1 MHFKKVFCNFEIIVK
16 IFFARNYMQEGLGQY
31 LRKLR
36 KEKHYT
42 LTQMGAKL
50 GVDSG
55 ALSKIENNKR
65 PLDEKLLPKLS
76 EIFELDFKQLKE
88 EYFGEKIAE
97 LLLHNDC
104 SEEVLDLA
112 KEKLKYKASKQARQ
126 TRLDFE

>member
-1 MHFKKVFCNFEIIVK
+1 
-16 IFFARNYMQEGLGQY
+16 MQEGLGQY
-31 LRKLR
+31 IKKLR
-36 KEKHYT
+36 KEKNFT
-42 LTQMGAKL
+42 LTQMGAAL

-76 EIFELDFKQLKE
+76 EIFDLDFKKLKE

-97 LLLHNDC
+97 LLLQNDC
-104 SEEVLDLA
+104 TEEVLDLA

-126 TRLDFE
+126 TRIDFE